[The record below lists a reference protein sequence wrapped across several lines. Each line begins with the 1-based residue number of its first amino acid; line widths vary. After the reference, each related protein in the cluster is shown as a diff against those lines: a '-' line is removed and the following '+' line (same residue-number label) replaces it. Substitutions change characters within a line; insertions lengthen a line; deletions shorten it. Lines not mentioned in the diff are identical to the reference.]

1 MKFLNLAFEYTKNT
15 ETAIDYI
22 ITNSL
27 LHRTINTG
35 IIKLDISDHFPI
47 FLIAEKKR
55 TTPEGKVQITMRFIN
70 IIVKMQNIYNLTG

>member
-1 MKFLNLAFEYTKNT
+1 MKSLNLAFEYTKNT
-15 ETAIDYI
+15 ATAMDHI

-35 IIKLDISDHFPI
+35 IIKLDISGHFPV

-55 TTPEGKVQITMRFIN
+55 TTPEGKVQITERLIN
-70 IIVKMQNIYNLTG
+70 IIVKKCKISAI